1 MRPQDIPVLF
11 KIVAL
16 GDEPWGIQSLSNA
29 LFISLSE
36 ISESLNRS
44 RLAGL
49 IDHNKKRINR
59 QSLMEFVEFGV
70 KYVFPQEPR
79 SAMSLGMATGLS
91 HPFMEEKF
99 HSDHKYVW
107 PDAKGDLVGLVIE
120 PFYDNQPTAAKLDP
134 LFYKLLALMDVVRIG
149 KVREVNIALTEIKNI
164 VLHESSTKPRK
175 N

>member
-16 GDEPWGIQSLSNA
+16 GDAPWGVQPLSNA

-36 ISESLNRS
+36 VSESLNRS

-49 IDHNKKRINR
+49 IDHNKKRISR
-59 QSLMEFVEFGV
+59 QNLMEFIEFGV

-79 SAMSLGMATGLS
+79 GTMSLGTATGLS
-91 HPFMEEKF
+91 HPFMKEKF
-99 HSDHKYVW
+99 HSEYSYVW

-120 PFYDNQPTAAKLDP
+120 PFYDNQPAAAKLDP
-134 LFYKLLALMDVVRIG
+134 LFYKLLALMDVVRVG
-149 KVREVNIALTEIKNI
+149 KVREVNVALTEIKNI
-164 VLHESSTKPRK
+164 VLHESSNKS
-175 N
+175 